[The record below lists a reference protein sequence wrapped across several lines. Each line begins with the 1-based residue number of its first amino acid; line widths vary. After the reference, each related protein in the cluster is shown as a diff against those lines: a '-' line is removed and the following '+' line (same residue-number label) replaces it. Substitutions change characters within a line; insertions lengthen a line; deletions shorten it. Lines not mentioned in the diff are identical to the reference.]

1 MCWLDMAGD
10 EQPTRPTTAEDR
22 LLRRLRLIAGV
33 VFLVC
38 IVLLVV
44 VDTVGKVLIGPDF
57 HASDLFLGTLIGA
70 LLLILGIETVN
81 RLPGAKR

>member
-1 MCWLDMAGD
+1 MAGD
-10 EQPTRPTTAEDR
+10 ERPNQPPSAEDR
-22 LLRRLRLIAGV
+22 LLRRLRIIAGV
-33 VFLVC
+33 VFLAC

-44 VDTVGKVLIGPDF
+44 VDTIGKVVIGPDF

-81 RLPGAKR
+81 RLPGVRK